1 MRVETD
7 LPCLPLAGISALAEY
22 SNLNDD
28 TEQTYA
34 LYSRDF
40 DKTLPTFEYS
50 GQKLELWRYDPRL
63 LCGNGRSIDKLSLYL
78 SLKEEHDPRVKGEL
92 SKMMEEFQW

>member
-1 MRVETD
+1 M
-7 LPCLPLAGISALAEY
+7 PLAGISALAEI
-22 SNLNDD
+22 SELSDD

-40 DKTLPTFEYS
+40 DKSLPTFEFS

-63 LCGNGRSIDKLSLYL
+63 LCESIGSVDKLSLYL
-78 SLKEEHDPRVKGEL
+78 SLKDEHDPRIKGEL
-92 SKMMEEFQW
+92 SKIMEEFQW